1 MTGIFKINNN
11 EIIDSAGK
19 LTSAVFPA
27 GHIVQTVQN
36 TYNSAS
42 SQAITGSYA
51 RFTIADSSMPFTG
64 QITNVKANSHVF
76 IQMSYTI
83 ETLNVGGD
91 RVDVGT
97 GVGIFKE
104 ASSIFTP
111 KNYQNYYYM
120 ATSLSG
126 VVESKQSYHHMN
138 LVFIDESPATG
149 TNNYYAGGIAYT
161 GSSVKIISESSFY
174 PFVCILQEIAQ

>member
-1 MTGIFKINNN
+1 MSGIIAQVGAR
-11 EIIDSAGK
+11 SGVVGSS
-19 LTSAVFPA
+19 TFPA
-27 GHIVQTVQN
+27 GHVIQTVQN
-36 TYNSAS
+36 AYNSGT
-42 SQAITGSYA
+42 SQTLETGYA
-51 RFTIADSSMPFTG
+51 RFSLPDGSMPFTG
-64 QITNVKANSHVF
+64 QITNVNANSHVF

-83 ETLNVGGD
+83 ETRNTSD
-91 RVDVGT
+91 RIDLGS

-120 ATSLSG
+120 STSAGGG
-126 VVESKQSYHHMN
+126 VSESKQFYHHMN

-149 TNNYYAGGIAYT
+149 TNNYYAGGHAYT
-161 GSSVKIISESSFY
+161 GSSVKIISESGYY